1 MQKRKILV
9 VEDDPQVLAMLGE
22 ALDLMGV
29 QPHCLASS
37 REAAELIQKEKFDG
51 VFLDWLMPEL
61 NGLELAKR
69 IRASEPNARCPIFM
83 LTGNN
88 KRLALRESFD
98 VGINLFLQKPISLEH
113 IRRLLNI
120 RRDTALEKQRHHSR
134 VPLAVP
140 VVCKW
145 EHRQAQGQS
154 IKPESHRLA
163 GGNGRSATPGRPG
176 APGARPAGRKPT
188 TGGDCRGDAHQ
199 HRRSPD
205 RLPVHRRRLRGVAA
219 AEELRRTGT
228 DRPALRVKPSP
239 SRFRPPPPALNT
251 EFHRKES
258 SQLGDRLA
266 GSSPRLI
273 SGGRK
278 NEIAAHRPAL
288 DASCDCATNP
298 RAPPRRAARI
308 R

>member
-1 MQKRKILV
+1 MEKRKILV

-83 LTGNN
+83 LTGND
-88 KRLALRESFD
+88 KRLALKESFD

-113 IRRLLNI
+113 IRQLVNVS
-120 RRDTALEKQRHHSR
+120 RDTALEKQRHHSR
-134 VPLAVP
+134 VPLEVP

-154 IKPESHRLA
+154 INLSPTGLLVEMEQA
-163 GGNGRSATPGRPG
+163 PP
-176 APGARPAGRKPT
+176 PGARVHLELGLPGESQPLAVTAEVTRINADGRQ
-188 TGGDCRGDAHQ
+188 TGFQFIEGGYEEWQ
-199 HRRSPD
+199 
-205 RLPVHRRRLRGVAA
+205 RLKNLV
-219 AEELRRTGT
+219 EQEQT
-228 DRPALRVKPSP
+228 ALRC
-239 SRFRPPPPALNT
+239 
-251 EFHRKES
+251 E
-258 SQLGDRLA
+258 
-266 GSSPRLI
+266 
-273 SGGRK
+273 
-278 NEIAAHRPAL
+278 
-288 DASCDCATNP
+288 
-298 RAPPRRAARI
+298 
-308 R
+308 